1 MPYTFEFEKREI
13 YKSFDTGI
21 TIEAILSYGGLTV
34 NCEAKVDTGAQ
45 VCLFSRDSADILEI
59 DVESGYR
66 EKFRTLAGTVVAYE
80 HEVSLETLGLQF
92 QTNIFFAE
100 SYEIKRNLLG
110 RHGWLQLLKLG
121 LVDYDSTIYMSP
133 YS

>member
-80 HEVSLETLGLQF
+80 HEVSLETLGL
-92 QTNIFFAE
+92 
-100 SYEIKRNLLG
+100 
-110 RHGWLQLLKLG
+110 
-121 LVDYDSTIYMSP
+121 
-133 YS
+133 